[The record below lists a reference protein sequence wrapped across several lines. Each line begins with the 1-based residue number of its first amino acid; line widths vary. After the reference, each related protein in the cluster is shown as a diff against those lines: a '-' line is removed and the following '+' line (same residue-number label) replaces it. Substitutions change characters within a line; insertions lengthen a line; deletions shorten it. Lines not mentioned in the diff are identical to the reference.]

1 MRTRWLWVKNN
12 WQRLPHPFRWVI
24 AASVGGT
31 LVLLGLTG
39 LVIPVIPGIP
49 LLIAGLAILATE
61 FTWAEVLLNR
71 TKHHVN
77 NAVNK
82 VRKKKDEG
90 ES

>member
-1 MRTRWLWVKNN
+1 MRTKWIWVKNN
-12 WQRLPHPFRWVI
+12 WQRLPHPFRWII

-39 LVIPVIPGIP
+39 LVLPVIPGIP

-71 TKHHVN
+71 TKDQVN
-77 NAVNK
+77 KAVSK
-82 VRKKKDEG
+82 VRKKKD
-90 ES
+90 

>member
-1 MRTRWLWVKNN
+1 MRTKWIWVKNN
-12 WQRLPHPFRWVI
+12 WQRLPHPFRWII

-39 LVIPVIPGIP
+39 LVLPVIPGIP

-71 TKHHVN
+71 TKNQVN
-77 NAVNK
+77 KAVSK
-82 VRKKKDEG
+82 VRKKKD
-90 ES
+90 